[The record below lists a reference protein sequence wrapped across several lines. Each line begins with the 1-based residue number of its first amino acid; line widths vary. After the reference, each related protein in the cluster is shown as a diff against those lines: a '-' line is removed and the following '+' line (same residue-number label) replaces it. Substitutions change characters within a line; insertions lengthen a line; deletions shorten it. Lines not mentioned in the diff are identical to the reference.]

1 MVDTGDPPSDERKR
15 AELWKRR
22 RGIRRNLV
30 NRRTFMIAVR
40 IIKLV
45 VCIAEIVSELL
56 SDF

>member
-15 AELWKRR
+15 AEFCKREC
-22 RGIRRNLV
+22 GIRRKLV

-40 IIKLV
+40 IIQFV
-45 VCIAEIVSELL
+45 VSIAEIVNELL